1 MGISNIDSVN
11 HECITQQINMVQA
24 LHSHL
29 TPESISQQQCLHAW
43 LRHEDRDP
51 GSDWDDGDRIDSEQ
65 QRSHARRKRL
75 RGLAQLHQQHQILR
89 GRHGALHSIRHHER
103 YGSQKQLVRR
113 LAQG

>member
-51 GSDWDDGDRIDSEQ
+51 GSDWDDGDRIDSDAAMRGASGCVDL
-65 QRSHARRKRL
+65 RSCISSTRFCAD
-75 RGLAQLHQQHQILR
+75 GM
-89 GRHGALHSIRHHER
+89 ALCTASDTMSDM
-103 YGSQKQLVRR
+103 GVRSS
-113 LAQG
+113 L